1 MDFLNGKKIL
11 ITGASGMVG
20 RHALER
26 IRSVPDV
33 TVRAVYHTNCPL
45 VFSDNIMPV
54 QADLTNLD
62 DCKEVVRDIDYMLMF
77 AGKIARRSK
86 DLHYLSQNVAM
97 NTQLLEAGYH
107 AGVKKAI
114 WLSSATAYPPSE
126 VPLKE
131 EQMFDG
137 DPSHEYFGYGWMT
150 RYIETLA
157 RMYATR
163 LDRSMSVTVLR
174 PTAIYG
180 EYGDFDLSR
189 CHVLSALVRKVAER
203 QNPLEVWGTGQTKR
217 DFVYAGDVVQACFSS
232 LEKLDGFT
240 ELNIGGTC
248 CSIKELLEL
257 IIETED
263 FDDAEIVF
271 DTSKS
276 DKKRSISV
284 DCSKAKSLIGFDN
297 KTSLSEGLSRTI
309 KWFKKTSCVC

>member
-20 RHALER
+20 THALER
-26 IRSVPDV
+26 IKSVPDI
-33 TVRAVYHTNCPL
+33 TVRAVYHTNRPQVL
-45 VFSDNIMPV
+45 SDNILPA
-54 QADLTNLD
+54 QADLTDLD
-62 DCKEVVRDIDYMLMF
+62 DCREVVRDIDYMLMF

-86 DLHYLSQNVAM
+86 DLHYLSQNVVM
-97 NTQLLEAGYH
+97 NSQLLEAGYQ

-137 DPSHEYFGYGWMT
+137 DPAHEYFGYGWMT
-150 RYIETLA
+150 RYIETLG

-174 PTAIYG
+174 PTTIYG
-180 EYGDFDLSR
+180 EYGDFELLT

-203 QNPLEVWGTGQTKR
+203 QTPIEVWGTGQTKR

-232 LEKLDGFT
+232 LEKLDGFN

-263 FDDAEIVF
+263 FDNAEIVF

-276 DKKRSISV
+276 DKKRSISI
-284 DCSKAKSLIGFDN
+284 DCSKAKELIGFNN
-297 KTSLSEGLSRTI
+297 KTSLCEGLPRTI
-309 KWFKKTSCVC
+309 EWFKKTSCVC